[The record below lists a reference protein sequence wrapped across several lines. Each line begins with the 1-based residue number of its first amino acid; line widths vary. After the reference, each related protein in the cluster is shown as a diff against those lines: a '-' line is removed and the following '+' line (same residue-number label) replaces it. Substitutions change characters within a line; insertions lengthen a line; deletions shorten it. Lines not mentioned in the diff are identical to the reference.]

1 MYQKRPYQKGLFF
14 SRFSR
19 SAKPHIRQRIGV
31 KWKFQVVRRARF
43 SRKLAPDNYSQ
54 AINPHFR
61 NSVLTEM
68 HTLNLF
74 LCSSGS
80 SMKYVHNH
88 QRGQNSIRSYGH
100 TELKYGFCKKSLWK
114 DEPLTSWTLF
124 WAYLS
129 SSLGGCNRKP
139 THLSEVTSYKIH
151 TYRTIFYFQV

>member
-1 MYQKRPYQKGLFF
+1 MYQKSPYQKGLFF

-68 HTLNLF
+68 HALNLF

-80 SMKYVHNH
+80 SIKYVHNQ
-88 QRGQNSIRSYGH
+88 QRGQNSIKSYGH
-100 TELKYGFCKKSLWK
+100 TELHRKIYQRGVSKIRKKLRMNLWM
-114 DEPLTSWTLF
+114 
-124 WAYLS
+124 
-129 SSLGGCNRKP
+129 
-139 THLSEVTSYKIH
+139 TSYNMGG
-151 TYRTIFYFQV
+151 

>member
-68 HTLNLF
+68 HALNLF

-80 SMKYVHNH
+80 SMKYVHNQ
-88 QRGQNSIRSYGH
+88 QRGQISIKSYGH
-100 TELKYGFCKKSLWK
+100 TELHRKIYQKLGKNCGWIYGWPLTMGGLKNCKKTNRNSI
-114 DEPLTSWTLF
+114 LTRSIVL
-124 WAYLS
+124 
-129 SSLGGCNRKP
+129 
-139 THLSEVTSYKIH
+139 
-151 TYRTIFYFQV
+151 